1 MFSHFVFSRKLFQFI
16 IVNILA
22 LWILSYLCSCLC
34 LWIALKRLLNIRHL
48 WILSE
53 VFTGAVTILEIQN
66 YPQWLISLS
75 VSLYIHVLL
84 RCKYASTRVVVHYLL
99 VLMENPKTN
108 MRNYISFLKETI
120 TRILQEIRRN
130 SMVLRKKTLF

>member
-1 MFSHFVFSRKLFQFI
+1 MDSVLFMLVFMLMNCIKKVIKYPSFVNFEWLTI
-16 IVNILA
+16 G
-22 LWILSYLCSCLC
+22 
-34 LWIALKRLLNIRHL
+34 
-48 WILSE
+48 
-53 VFTGAVTILEIQN
+53 FTGDVTILEIQN